1 MKKQEETKKQKCM
14 KYLQISEKPE
24 NETQE
29 ETKKWKW
36 MSIHLGIVADVS
48 VNETQKE
55 TKK

>member
-1 MKKQEETKKQKCM
+1 MKH
-14 KYLQISEKPE
+14 LQISEKPE